1 MAELDWAKRMP
12 LAVQYLPTALDS
24 CSMPSDMPDVGEIQ
38 PVTGKKVNVAKLRR
52 KICEMR

>member
-1 MAELDWAKRMP
+1 
-12 LAVQYLPTALDS
+12 
-24 CSMPSDMPDVGEIQ
+24 MPSDMPDVGEIQ